1 MLKWI
6 SIEALALVISL
17 TINGQS
23 HSFTNAPTVS
33 EMLTHL
39 ELAARRIAVERN
51 GEIIPRSQF
60 DTTTLNADDHVEIVV
75 AVGGG

>member
-1 MLKWI
+1 M
-6 SIEALALVISL
+6 ISL

-23 HSFTNAPTVS
+23 HSFTRAPTVS

-39 ELAARRIAVERN
+39 KLAARRIAVERN

-60 DTTTLNADDHVEIVV
+60 DTITLNAGDHVEIVV

>member
-1 MLKWI
+1 M
-6 SIEALALVISL
+6 ISL

-23 HSFTNAPTVS
+23 HSFTRAPTVS

-39 ELAARRIAVERN
+39 KLVARRIAVERN

-60 DTTTLNADDHVEIVV
+60 DTTTLNAGDHVEIVV

>member
-1 MLKWI
+1 MIL
-6 SIEALALVISL
+6 L

-23 HSFTNAPTVS
+23 HSFATAPTVTQ
-33 EMLTHL
+33 MLARL
-39 ELAARRIAVERN
+39 ELVARRIAVERN

-60 DTTTLNADDHVEIVV
+60 DIITLSADDHVEIVV

>member
-1 MLKWI
+1 M
-6 SIEALALVISL
+6 ISL

-23 HSFTNAPTVS
+23 HSFTREPTVS

-39 ELAARRIAVERN
+39 KLAARRIAVERN

-60 DTTTLNADDHVEIVV
+60 DTTTLNAGDHVEIVV